1 MIPTRLRIAIFGAGN
16 VGATSGFLMARE
28 GLGDV
33 VLIDN
38 RPGLAAGKAED
49 MRQSL
54 ALTSSPV
61 QVSGGE
67 DPALCAEAGLVIIT
81 AGTPRTVGMSRE
93 DLLHAN
99 LGVLRTI
106 VETVRTHAP
115 EAILL
120 VVSNP
125 VDLLTHAALRM
136 GGWARHRILGLS
148 GQLDAHRLRRF
159 VADTL
164 SVAIED
170 VQAQVLG
177 PHSDD
182 MLILPRLCT
191 VKGMPLTELLP
202 APCIAEL
209 LEATRQAGGRLIAE
223 TGGLS
228 PFFSAAATITELA
241 RAIARDQQ
249 RVVSASVLLEGEY
262 GLHDVCLALPVRL
275 GGAGIQAILPPPL
288 QADELEALR
297 QAAGRLQTLT
307 MQAGGMM

>member
-1 MIPTRLRIAIFGAGN
+1 MTRFRIAIFGAGN
-16 VGATSGFLMARE
+16 VGATAAFLMARE
-28 GLGDV
+28 GLGDI

-49 MRQSL
+49 IRQSL
-54 ALTSSPV
+54 ALAASPV
-61 QVSGGE
+61 HVRGSD
-67 DPALCAEAGLVIIT
+67 DPALCAGAGLVVIT
-81 AGTPRTVGMSRE
+81 AGIPRKAGMSRE
-93 DLLHAN
+93 DVLRVN
-99 LGVLRTI
+99 LGVLRE
-106 VETVRTHAP
+106 VMDAVRTHAL

-125 VDLLTHAALRM
+125 VDILTHAALRA
-136 GGWARHRILGLS
+136 GEWPRARILGLS

-159 VADTL
+159 VADAL

-191 VKGMPLTELLP
+191 VKGIPMTELLP
-202 APCIAEL
+202 APAIADL
-209 LEATRQAGGRLIAE
+209 VDAVRQAGGRLIAQ

-228 PFFSAAATITELA
+228 PFFSAAATIAELS
-241 RAIARDQQ
+241 RAIVRDEH
-249 RVVSASVLLEGEY
+249 RLVNASLLLEGEY

-275 GGAGIQAILPPPL
+275 GRTGIQAILPPQLDAKEQEALGQAARRL
-288 QADELEALR
+288 QALAR
-297 QAAGRLQTLT
+297 QTGAMA
-307 MQAGGMM
+307 

>member
-1 MIPTRLRIAIFGAGN
+1 MPRFRITLFGAGQ
-16 VGATSGFLMARE
+16 VGATAAFLMARE
-28 GLGDV
+28 GLGDI

-49 MRQSL
+49 IRQSL

-67 DPALCAEAGLVIIT
+67 APALCVDAGLVIIT
-81 AGTPRTVGMSRE
+81 AGMPRKTGMSRE
-93 DLLHAN
+93 DLLREN
-99 LGVLRTI
+99 LGVLREVVDAVCRHASAAI
-106 VETVRTHAP
+106 V
-115 EAILL
+115 L

-125 VDLLTHAALRM
+125 VDLLTLAALRTL
-136 GGWARHRILGLS
+136 GWPRHRILGLS

-159 VADTL
+159 VADAL

-191 VKGMPLTELLP
+191 VKGIPMTELLP
-202 APCIAEL
+202 APAIAGL
-209 LEATRQAGGRLIAE
+209 VDAVRQAGGRLIAQ

-228 PFFSAAATITELA
+228 PFFSAAATITELT
-241 RAIARDQQ
+241 RTIVRDEH
-249 RVVSASVLLEGEY
+249 RLVNASVLLEGEY

-275 GGAGIQAILPPPL
+275 GRTGIQAILPPQLDAKEQEALGQAARRL
-288 QADELEALR
+288 QALAR
-297 QAAGRLQTLT
+297 QTGAMA
-307 MQAGGMM
+307 

>member
-16 VGATSGFLMARE
+16 VGASSGFLMARE

-67 DPALCAEAGLVIIT
+67 DPALCTGAGLVVVT

-93 DLLHAN
+93 ALLRVN
-99 LGVLRTI
+99 LGVLRE
-106 VETVRTHAP
+106 VMDAVRTHAP
-115 EAILL
+115 EAIIL

-136 GGWARHRILGLS
+136 GGWPRHRILGLS

-159 VADTL
+159 VADAL

-202 APCIAEL
+202 APRIAEL
-209 LEATRQAGGRLIAE
+209 LEATRQAGGRLIAQ

-241 RAIARDQQ
+241 RAIARDQH
-249 RVVSASVLLEGEY
+249 RLVNAAVLLEGEY